1 MESGSDTI
9 IVVVNVDPHSVR
21 EGVVYLDLAALGI
34 EEFNADG
41 SFTVDE
47 LITGQS
53 WQWRDE
59 NYVRLDA
66 HLEPAHILHL
76 RRSE

>member
-1 MESGSDTI
+1 
-9 IVVVNVDPHSVR
+9 
-21 EGVVYLDLAALGI
+21 LAALGI